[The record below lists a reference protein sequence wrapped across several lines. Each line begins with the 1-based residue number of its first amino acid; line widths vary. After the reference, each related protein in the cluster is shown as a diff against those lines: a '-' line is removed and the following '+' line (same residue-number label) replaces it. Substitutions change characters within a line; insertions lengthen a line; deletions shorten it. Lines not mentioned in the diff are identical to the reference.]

1 MDFRSFLKPVDPV
14 VLPYF
19 GGTRV
24 DAADRRLKVVASPD
38 LAPGW
43 WKFQI
48 EGRRAIPVERASQID
63 LSKLPAYGG
72 HWVQG
77 WVVASGREL
86 GEIALPPEDE
96 PPPLARVTARRWF
109 SGDLLFEGMEFEDDA
124 ELEARR
130 RLEDK
135 RPLTGVKGVV
145 PSLRAAFGYALGL
158 AAAADLK
165 IHVTIRE
172 LTPIVV
178 EIADGGTDV
187 VRALFDDL
195 VEQRR
200 IHEQLVRER
209 LRQLQLASAARGA
222 RVVARARDPRERC
235 DEVLAD
241 AGARM
246 TGFRRV
252 ANGTQL
258 EVTYTVDGARIISL
272 VDADTLN
279 VIDPGCCL
287 GHDGEYRVLTLDAMP
302 SVVRE
307 AIATGRLN
315 IGRFY

>member
-1 MDFRSFLKPVDPV
+1 MDFRSFLSPVDPI

-24 DAADRRLKVVASPD
+24 EAADRRWKVVGD
-38 LAPGW
+38 LEPGW

-48 EGRRAIPVERASQID
+48 DGRRATAIERASPTD
-63 LSKLPAYGG
+63 LSKLPAVRG

-86 GEIALPPEDE
+86 GQIALPPEDE
-96 PPPLARVTARRWF
+96 PAPLARVTARRWF
-109 SGDLLFEGMEFEDDA
+109 SGDLLFEAMEFEDDA

-130 RLEDK
+130 ALEDR
-135 RPLTGVKGVV
+135 RPLRDVKGVV

-178 EIADGGTDV
+178 EIADGGIDV
-187 VRALFDDL
+187 VRVLFDDL

-200 IHEQLVRER
+200 LHEQLVRER
-209 LRQLQLASAARGA
+209 LRQLALEQTAKGA
-222 RVVARARDPRERC
+222 RVVARARDARERC

-246 TGFRRV
+246 VAFRRI
-252 ANGTQL
+252 ANGAQL
-258 EVTYTVDGARIISL
+258 EVTYTVEGARIISL
-272 VDADTLN
+272 VDAATLN

-287 GHDGEYRVLTLDAMP
+287 GHAGEYRVLTLDAMP

-307 AIATGRLN
+307 AIETGRLN